1 MVEPNIIKTKYY
13 TLVSAD
19 TGHGKTLWCK
29 KKVARLLRTT
39 QDRIIVIDV
48 TGEYADFVLDH
59 DRIVP
64 GRIPMVMHQYKL
76 SGGWPIDTHI
86 IEVDM
91 PMNRQPQLIVYDVSR
106 TMGTWHRGVLAISDT
121 LLGYMTG
128 RENTTTWL
136 FLNLDPYFYEKQD
149 DETSWKI
156 LEHFVKQQ
164 GQTVKPVFTSQK
176 FSADTINQR
185 LHIEEA
191 VSQGATIKSES
202 KADTSADYVV
212 DDRGVGLSGLD
223 KDWQRTETVHKA
235 IEQIILD
242 ADVEVFLSYDMIH
255 YFSNKNFY
263 GSAFWTDML
272 QEFGCEAV
280 RYHGLEYYDV
290 ESNVVMLYFDGKQ
303 LCDNPDYV
311 PEEEVKDI
319 DAWFC
324 YTFDMEL
331 DAGDTF
337 TVKQVDKM
345 QETIASVRSV
355 FGREEGDEVADV
367 DEDCITICTG
377 VTLKPEQIPEFV
389 KLLQTMNDIAEESGG
404 TLEYTAEFT
413 PAKMDTFAAMIMDK
427 QGDKIIPRFYRY

>member
-19 TGHGKTLWCK
+19 TEHGKALWCK

-76 SGGWPIDTHI
+76 SGGWPVDTHI

-106 TMGTWHRGVLAISDT
+106 TMGTWHRGVLAISDA

-149 DETSWKI
+149 DETSWKV

-176 FSADTINQR
+176 FSADTIDQR

-191 VSQGATIKSES
+191 ASQGATIQSES

-212 DDRGVGLSGLD
+212 DDRCVIPA
-223 KDWQRTETVHKA
+223 EIKA
-235 IEQIILD
+235 IWCQAKKPRSENGYPRLD
-242 ADVEVFLSYDMIH
+242 
-255 YFSNKNFY
+255 
-263 GSAFWTDML
+263 G
-272 QEFGCEAV
+272 
-280 RYHGLEYYDV
+280 
-290 ESNVVMLYFDGKQ
+290 
-303 LCDNPDYV
+303 
-311 PEEEVKDI
+311 
-319 DAWFC
+319 
-324 YTFDMEL
+324 
-331 DAGDTF
+331 
-337 TVKQVDKM
+337 
-345 QETIASVRSV
+345 
-355 FGREEGDEVADV
+355 
-367 DEDCITICTG
+367 
-377 VTLKPEQIPEFV
+377 
-389 KLLQTMNDIAEESGG
+389 
-404 TLEYTAEFT
+404 
-413 PAKMDTFAAMIMDK
+413 FAAILLADDSD
-427 QGDKIIPRFYRY
+427 G

>member
-39 QDRIIVIDV
+39 QDRI
-48 TGEYADFVLDH
+48 
-59 DRIVP
+59 VP

-76 SGGWPIDTHI
+76 SGGWPVDAHI

-91 PMNRQPQLIVYDVSR
+91 PINRQPQLIVYDVSR
-106 TMGTWHRGVLAISDT
+106 TMGTWHRGVLAISDA

-191 VSQGATIKSES
+191 VSQGATIQSES

-212 DDRGVGLSGLD
+212 DDRCVIPAEIKAMSKEEL
-223 KDWQRTETVHKA
+223 TEK
-235 IEQIILD
+235 
-242 ADVEVFLSYDMIH
+242 
-255 YFSNKNFY
+255 
-263 GSAFWTDML
+263 
-272 QEFGCEAV
+272 
-280 RYHGLEYYDV
+280 
-290 ESNVVMLYFDGKQ
+290 
-303 LCDNPDYV
+303 
-311 PEEEVKDI
+311 
-319 DAWFC
+319 
-324 YTFDMEL
+324 
-331 DAGDTF
+331 
-337 TVKQVDKM
+337 
-345 QETIASVRSV
+345 
-355 FGREEGDEVADV
+355 
-367 DEDCITICTG
+367 
-377 VTLKPEQIPEFV
+377 
-389 KLLQTMNDIAEESGG
+389 IAEYEKTQKS
-404 TLEYTAEFT
+404 LKNNEAEIKL
-413 PAKMDTFAAMIMDK
+413 PIH
-427 QGDKIIPRFYRY
+427 IV